1 MVLDET
7 REGDIYWWTISIIIL
22 ALHHSWIYEAEAN
35 IRSGMSIYTRIIAQ
49 SVPGFQLACDSS
61 ITRY

>member
-7 REGDIYWWTISIIIL
+7 PEGDIYWWTISIIIL

-35 IRSGMSIYTRIIAQ
+35 IRSGMSIYTVIIAQ
-49 SVPGFQLACDSS
+49 YVPRFHPDCYSL
-61 ITRY
+61 ITNY

>member
-35 IRSGMSIYTRIIAQ
+35 IRSGMSIYTRIIA
-49 SVPGFQLACDSS
+49 
-61 ITRY
+61 